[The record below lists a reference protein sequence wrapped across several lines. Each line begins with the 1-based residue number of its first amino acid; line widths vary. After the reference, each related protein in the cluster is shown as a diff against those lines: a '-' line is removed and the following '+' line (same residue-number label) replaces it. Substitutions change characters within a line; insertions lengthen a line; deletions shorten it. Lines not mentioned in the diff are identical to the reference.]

1 MPEIFQKDC
10 KLKVI
15 EYGSANADLDF
26 IKDMKQAI
34 ISCVKRFI
42 K

>member
-15 EYGSANADLDF
+15 EYGSANADLEF
-26 IKDMKQAI
+26 IQDVKQAI
-34 ISCVKRFI
+34 MSCVKKI
-42 K
+42 LK